1 MSSETQEVEARCPVC
16 GRPLVGRDRYE
27 GKCGSCR
34 EAEALGPEDAPSCQ
48 AVECVACGA
57 ANPPGRARCSECGAS
72 LVVPGPSRRFLA
84 LALVLGVLVVV
95 GVLAVVFGALP
106 RTRQPTSPPS
116 PRPVVREPVE
126 AVDATPSPAAPARR
140 VSLAPTLSPLEE
152 ARVREETR
160 EFLSLV
166 ARGDLDRAI
175 DNYLQSDE
183 KDFPRVERAL
193 DAIVAGDA
201 QAGFTH
207 WSVRLIKE
215 GRSRVAAALRRLGD
229 PDPGWS
235 VAFLAMMSRTPEVSS
250 PHYSAEDRAR
260 AALKWHLRA
269 LFDGLEPAT
278 ARVRRVGRTLD
289 GRYVVAIQC
298 QGERKAKWLRGE
310 PMSLLW
316 EKQAVGW
323 VLKVSLADRLE
334 RLSRLLRSAVDARHE
349 LTGARSR

>member
-1 MSSETQEVEARCPVC
+1 MSSEPQEVEARCPGC

-27 GKCGSCR
+27 GKCGPCR
-34 EAEALGPEDAPSCQ
+34 EAEALGPESAPGGH

-72 LVVPGPSRRFLA
+72 LVVPGPSRRLLA
-84 LALVLGVLVVV
+84 LALVLGALAI
-95 GVLAVVFGALP
+95 GAAAAVVFGLFP
-106 RTRQPTSPPS
+106 RKTQPTSPPS
-116 PRPVVREPVE
+116 PPPLAREPVE
-126 AVDATPSPAAPARR
+126 PAAATSRLVHP
-140 VSLAPTLSPLEE
+140 VSLTPALSPLEE

-298 QGERKAKWLRGE
+298 QDERKAKWLRGE

-334 RLSRLLRSAVDARHE
+334 RLSRLLRSAVNARHE

>member
-1 MSSETQEVEARCPVC
+1 MSSGTEEAEARCSAC
-16 GRPLVGRDRYE
+16 GKPLVGRDRYE

-34 EAEALGPEDAPSCQ
+34 EAEALGPEDAPSGQ

-57 ANPPGRARCSECGAS
+57 ANPPGRVRCSECGAS
-72 LVVPGPSRRFLA
+72 LVVPGRGRRFLA
-84 LALVLGVLVVV
+84 LALALGALVVV
-95 GVLAVVFGALP
+95 GALAVVLGALP
-106 RTRQPTSPPS
+106 RTRQDTSPPS

-140 VSLAPTLSPLEE
+140 VSLAPSLSPLDG

-166 ARGDLDRAI
+166 ARGDLNRVI

-183 KDFPRVERAL
+183 KDFARIEQSL
-193 DAIVAGDA
+193 DALVRGDV
-201 QAGFTH
+201 QVDFTR

-229 PDPGWS
+229 PDPAWS
-235 VAFLAMMSRTPEVSS
+235 VAFLAMMTKTPEVSS

-260 AALKWHLRA
+260 AALRWHLQA
-269 LFDGLEPAT
+269 LLEGLEPAS
-278 ARVRRVGRTLD
+278 ARVRGVERTRD
-289 GRYVVAIQC
+289 GRYLVAIEW
-298 QGERKAKWLRGE
+298 QGERKARWLRGE
-310 PMSLLW
+310 PTSLLW

-334 RLSRLLRSAVDARHE
+334 RLSRLLRSAVNARHE

>member
-1 MSSETQEVEARCPVC
+1 MSSGTEEAEARCSAC
-16 GRPLVGRDRYE
+16 GKPLVGRDRYE

-34 EAEALGPEDAPSCQ
+34 EAEALGPEDAPSGQ

-57 ANPPGRARCSECGAS
+57 ANPPGRVRCSECGAS

-84 LALVLGVLVVV
+84 LALVLGALAI
-95 GVLAVVFGALP
+95 GAAAAVVFGLFP
-106 RTRQPTSPPS
+106 RKTQPTSPPS
-116 PRPVVREPVE
+116 PPPLAREPVE
-126 AVDATPSPAAPARR
+126 PAAATSRLVHP
-140 VSLAPTLSPLEE
+140 VSLTPALSPPEE

-160 EFLSLV
+160 ELLSLV

-323 VLKVSLADRLE
+323 VLKVSLAERLE
-334 RLSRLLRSAVDARHE
+334 RLSRLLRSAVNARHE